1 MLHLR
6 RSAPRVSPNLAL
18 LLVLVLATACGGLI
32 RYNSGETTQQARD
45 AAATETGLSLCDPL
59 DLPNLGFE
67 EPVLPGEMLYNSYA
81 SVRGWRSPH
90 GDLLIGRGNLGLD
103 HVPDNAAYGDQHG
116 ILKPRR
122 AGQVRAQD
130 NTEVEYPL
138 SLRVGQRYALV
149 LSAMSPAAGS
159 TVTLSMTGADIS
171 PYEFSAPGSW
181 RQRVV
186 PFTAQAEAV
195 TLRIVTGE
203 RSDVGALGM
212 SRGEVDILVDV
223 AGVFPICDAAA
234 TAP

>member
-1 MLHLR
+1 
-6 RSAPRVSPNLAL
+6 
-18 LLVLVLATACGGLI
+18 LI
-32 RYNSGETTQQARD
+32 RYNSGQTTQQARD
-45 AAATETGLSLCDPL
+45 AASAESGLSLCDPL
-59 DLPNLGFE
+59 ALPNLGFE

-81 SVRGWRSPH
+81 SPIGWRSPH

-122 AGQVRAQD
+122 TGEVRAQD
-130 NTEVEYPL
+130 NTEAEYVL
-138 SLRVGQRYALV
+138 TLQVGQRYALV

-159 TVTLSMTGADIS
+159 TVTLSMTGSDIS
-171 PYEFSAPGSW
+171 PYEFSAPTAW

-186 PFTAQAEAV
+186 PFTAQAETV

-212 SRGEVDILVDV
+212 GRGVVDILVDV
-223 AGVFPICDAAA
+223 AGVFPICDAASA
-234 TAP
+234 TPSAPSAP